1 MDLIIASF
9 IAAAPTIAAILGIVS
24 AVIKMKKNNK
34 DSAGQLLTEFQNV
47 KEEVMK
53 TKEYETLKAELAI
66 AHQENRELK
75 KLIKELLTTMDKV
88 ERPKEE

>member
-9 IAAAPTIAAILGIVS
+9 IAAAPTVTAILGIIS
-24 AVIKMKKNNK
+24 AVIKMKKNNQ
-34 DSAGQLLTEFQNV
+34 DSSGQLLTEFKNV

-53 TKEYETLKAELAI
+53 TKEYETLKAELVI

-75 KLIKELLTTMDKV
+75 KLIKELLTKTDKV